1 MNKNHW
7 MYLGGI
13 YSACWA
19 ILLPVGIM
27 GFAAGTVEIL
37 SNGDS
42 RGHLF
47 LSLSMLGVAAFL
59 AIFTIAFRNQFYS
72 WVKLGKD
79 GLFLQIAFSRKR
91 YLRYDRFRDAGL
103 CQYVHGDLDDSHAR
117 RLDWIYLSVEPLR
130 PLYIRNI
137 YRMPI
142 SAQALRIPGSEE
154 NLTLLLSALPGELAD
169 KIRVDRVKLSLQK
182 EEKP

>member
-19 ILLPVGIM
+19 ILLPVVIM
-27 GFAAGTVEIL
+27 GFAVGAVEIL

-42 RGHLF
+42 MGRLF

-59 AIFTIAFRNQFYS
+59 TIFTIAFRNQFYS

-91 YLRYDRFRDAGL
+91 YL
-103 CQYVHGDLDDSHAR
+103 
-117 RLDWIYLSVEPLR
+117 
-130 PLYIRNI
+130 
-137 YRMPI
+137 
-142 SAQALRIPGSEE
+142 
-154 NLTLLLSALPGELAD
+154 
-169 KIRVDRVKLSLQK
+169 
-182 EEKP
+182 